1 MSDCIYK
8 TIEGEKKRRKKANIM
23 CFWLQGKR
31 EELELT
37 NNKTQ
42 VIK

>member
-8 TIEGEKKRRKKANIM
+8 TIEGEKKRRKKANIV

-31 EELELT
+31 EESSNT
-37 NNKTQ
+37 T
-42 VIK
+42 IT